1 MAGRPWSSEEENTL
15 RELCGKGLPDAAI
28 ARAMPG
34 RSVASIS
41 QKRMNMGLEAGI
53 AAREAQFAT
62 MTRVVSET
70 EERTIIAPEEA
81 DDEPFDELLQRAIN
95 QTNRD
100 MKKALARRFCIAEI
114 VTTKPIAL
122 TFKSDQ
128 HLTMHGPCD
137 VEKAFRDAETV
148 QQTPGMYALLGGDGV
163 DNHIK
168 HRSAMVGK
176 GSRPSDEYRLY
187 DGYLKTLGYKT
198 LAMISGNHDDWTKD
212 SAGVDMVGILA
223 ARNRIHFAPDVVVM
237 TVRLVPEPGAPASI
251 EYIVKMRHQYRFNSS
266 LNVGHAVKRMW
277 DMDGDDFDIGVVCH
291 NHEAHSEYFNRHGQP
306 RVALRP
312 GSYHV
317 ESSFS
322 RRIGF
327 GQSYPTCPG
336 VVLWPNERRMEAFHD
351 IGGLAEKLGDVRAV

>member
-1 MAGRPWSSEEENTL
+1 MAGKPWTDTDVETL
-15 RELCGKGLPDAAI
+15 SRLAGEGCTDREI
-28 ARAMPG
+28 SRALPG
-34 RSVASIS
+34 RSPDSVK
-41 QKRMNMGLEAGI
+41 QKRCAVDIGSGEEARGQHR
-53 AAREAQFAT
+53 AAL
-62 MTRVVSET
+62 TRVVSET
-70 EERTIIAPEEA
+70 PERTIIATDDA
-81 DDEPFDELLQRAIN
+81 DDEPFDELLKRAIT

-100 MKKALARRFCIAEI
+100 RKKALARRFCIAEI
-114 VTTKPIAL
+114 VTQKPIGI

-137 VEKAFRDAETV
+137 VERAFADAEMV
-148 QQTPGMYALLGGDGV
+148 QQTPGLYALLGGDGV

-168 HRSAMVGK
+168 HKSAMVSK

-187 DGYLKTLGYKT
+187 DGYLRILGLKV

-212 SAGVDMVGILA
+212 ASGIDMVGILA
-223 ARNRIHFAPDVVVM
+223 ARHRIHFAPDVVVM
-237 TVRLVPEPGAPASI
+237 TIRLVPEPGAEPSM
-251 EYIVKMRHQYRFNSS
+251 EYVVKMRHQYRFNSS

-291 NHEAHSEYFNRHGQP
+291 NHEAHTEYFNRHGTP

-312 GSYHV
+312 GSYQV

-336 VVLWPNERRMEAFHD
+336 VVLWPGERRMEAFHD
-351 IGGLAEKLGDVRAV
+351 LRGLSEKLADARR